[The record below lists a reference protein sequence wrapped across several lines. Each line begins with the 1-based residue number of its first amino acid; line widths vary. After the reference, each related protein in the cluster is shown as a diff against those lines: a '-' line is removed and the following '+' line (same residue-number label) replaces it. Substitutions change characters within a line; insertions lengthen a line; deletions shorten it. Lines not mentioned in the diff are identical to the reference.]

1 MFLCCVIY
9 QWRENFNGIFYRK
22 HVVILYKE
30 EENEK
35 MLCNSDTKN
44 ERKGKLYVY
53 VVVQMYRP
61 ITIGLCEYLLDYVSR
76 ININIKDSIFIL
88 VF

>member
-35 MLCNSDTKN
+35 MLCNS
-44 ERKGKLYVY
+44 E
-53 VVVQMYRP
+53 MYRP